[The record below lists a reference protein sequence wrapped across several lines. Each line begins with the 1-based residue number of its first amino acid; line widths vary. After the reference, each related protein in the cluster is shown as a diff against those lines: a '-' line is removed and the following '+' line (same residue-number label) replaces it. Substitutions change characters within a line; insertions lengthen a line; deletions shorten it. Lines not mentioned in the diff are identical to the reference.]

1 MKTIALCVTGS
12 IAAYKAV
19 EVARLLIKAGHRVL
33 PVMTTSAARFVGPA
47 TLAGV
52 CGERVAMDM
61 WDHTFAGEI
70 HVRLAEQADI
80 VAIVPSTADML
91 ARLAHGRA
99 DDLVAALALCARG
112 PVIAAPAMHPRMWL
126 HPATRHNIAEIAA
139 QGMVKLVGPVSG
151 EVASG
156 DVGEGR
162 MAEPEAVVTAIL
174 ALLAPR
180 DLSGLRIVVTAGPTL
195 EDFDPVRFLG
205 NRSSGKMGFAVAER
219 ASARGAEVTLLAGP
233 TTLTT
238 PPGVVRVDVRS
249 AAAMHT
255 ALWQALGRD
264 LGRADALVM
273 AAAVAD
279 YRPSDPSTTKIE
291 KGGEHITVGLVRNPD
306 LLAEV
311 GEARTG
317 KRPILA
323 GFSLETKS
331 GEALAQ
337 RARQKLLQKRVDLVV
352 ANQADGAFGRD
363 DNQATIVTATESEP
377 LSRLSKLTLADVVL
391 DRVRLLLESSAS
403 NGT

>member
-19 EVARLLIKAGHRVL
+19 EVARRLIKAGHRVL
-33 PVMTTSAARFVGPA
+33 PVMTMSAARFVGPV

-61 WDHTFAGEI
+61 WDHTSAGEI

-80 VAIVPSTADML
+80 VAIVPATADIL

-126 HPATRHNIAEIAA
+126 HPATQRNIAEMAA
-139 QGMVKLVGPVSG
+139 QGLIKLVGPVSG

-162 MAEPEAVVTAIL
+162 MAEPEAVVGAIL
-174 ALLAPR
+174 ALLAPK
-180 DLSGLRIVVTAGPTL
+180 DLSGVRIVVTAGPTL

-205 NRSSGKMGFAVAER
+205 NRSSGKMGFAVAQR
-219 ASARGAEVTLLAGP
+219 ASARGAEVTLVAGP
-233 TTLTT
+233 TTLET
-238 PPGVVRVDVRS
+238 PPGVVRIDVRS
-249 AAAMHT
+249 AVAMRT
-255 ALWQALGRD
+255 ALWEALGPD
-264 LGRADALVM
+264 LGRVDALVM

-279 YRPSDPSTTKIE
+279 YRPSDPSTTKIK
-291 KGGEHITVGLVRNPD
+291 KGDEHVTVRLVRNPD

-317 KRPILA
+317 KHPILA
-323 GFSLETKS
+323 GFSLETEGGKRS
-331 GEALAQ
+331 
-337 RARQKLLQKRVDLVV
+337 RNARVKNSSKNGWTSLSPTKRMGRSV
-352 ANQADGAFGRD
+352 A
-363 DNQATIVTATESEP
+363 TTTKPP
-377 LSRLSKLTLADVVL
+377 L
-391 DRVRLLLESSAS
+391 
-403 NGT
+403 

>member
-1 MKTIALCVTGS
+1 MTTIALCVTGS

-33 PVMTTSAARFVGPA
+33 PVMTTSAARFIGPV

-52 CGERVAMDM
+52 CGESVAMNM
-61 WDHTFAGEI
+61 WDHTFAGEM
-70 HVRLAEQADI
+70 HVRLAGQADI
-80 VAIVPSTADML
+80 VAIVPATADVL

-126 HPATRHNIAEIAA
+126 HPATRRNVAEIAA
-139 QGMVKLVGPVSG
+139 QGLVKLVGPLSG

-162 MAEPEAVVTAIL
+162 MAEPEAVVAAIL
-174 ALLAPR
+174 ALLAPQ

-205 NRSSGKMGFAVAER
+205 NRSTGKMGFAVAER

-233 TTLTT
+233 TTLGT
-238 PPGVVRVDVRS
+238 PAGVVRVDVRS
-249 AAAMHT
+249 AVAMRT

-264 LGRADALVM
+264 LTRADALVM

-279 YRPSDPSTTKIE
+279 YRPSDPSPTKIK
-291 KGGEHITVGLVRNPD
+291 KGGERITVGLVKNPD

-311 GEARTG
+311 GEVRTST
-317 KRPILA
+317 RPVLA
-323 GFSLETKS
+323 GFALETES
-331 GEALAQ
+331 GEALA
-337 RARQKLLQKRVDLVV
+337 RARQKLSEKRVDLIV
-352 ANQADGAFGRD
+352 ANQADGAFGHD
-363 DNQATIVTATESEP
+363 DSQATVVTATEAEP
-377 LSRLSKLTLADVVL
+377 LPRMSKLALADVVL
-391 DRVRLLLESSAS
+391 DRVRLLLESSGS
-403 NGT
+403 NGP